1 MPKHLTLACLG
12 ALKLYELEDFRV
24 SGSLPQF
31 IFEVCSALY
40 RSPSLHTW
48 LQLLKKKKTQ
58 NKGVRCLFPLVG
70 HAQVSLLNFNV
81 GRARLFELVSLVSVF
96 KVSPHAC
103 EMGWNLKVA
112 VLFGRNLK

>member
-12 ALKLYELEDFRV
+12 ALKLENFRV

-48 LQLLKKKKTQ
+48 LQLIKEKKKKQ
-58 NKGVRCLFPLVG
+58 NKGVKCLFPLVG

-112 VLFGRNLK
+112 VLFGSNLK

>member
-12 ALKLYELEDFRV
+12 ALKLYELENFRV

-48 LQLLKKKKTQ
+48 LQLIKEKKQ

-81 GRARLFELVSLVSVF
+81 GRARLFELVSLVGVF

-103 EMGWNLKVA
+103 EMGGNLKVA
-112 VLFGRNLK
+112 VLFGSNLK

>member
-48 LQLLKKKKTQ
+48 LQLIKKKKHRT
-58 NKGVRCLFPLVG
+58 K
-70 HAQVSLLNFNV
+70 
-81 GRARLFELVSLVSVF
+81 E
-96 KVSPHAC
+96 
-103 EMGWNLKVA
+103 
-112 VLFGRNLK
+112 

>member
-12 ALKLYELEDFRV
+12 ALKLYELENFRV

-48 LQLLKKKKTQ
+48 LQLIKEKNTEQRSEMFISSCWPRSGKPSQFQCRPGT
-58 NKGVRCLFPLVG
+58 
-70 HAQVSLLNFNV
+70 
-81 GRARLFELVSLVSVF
+81 SV
-96 KVSPHAC
+96 
-103 EMGWNLKVA
+103 
-112 VLFGRNLK
+112 